1 VKSQPVII
9 YKSRMGIPVETR
21 RFRTSQGKDGA
32 MAWLRSEG
40 CRFSNNLFYNLGN
53 DSVEITTM
61 EFEYEIE
68 AAPLGVSATR
78 RKRIVVGKNK
88 G

>member
-1 VKSQPVII
+1 
-9 YKSRMGIPVETR
+9 MGIPVETK

-40 CRFSNNLFYNLGN
+40 CRFSNNLFYNLG
-53 DSVEITTM
+53 DESIEITTM

-68 AAPLGVSATR
+68 AAPMGVGAR
-78 RKRIVVGKNK
+78 RKKVIHVPGKK
-88 G
+88 

>member
-1 VKSQPVII
+1 MKSQPIII
-9 YKSRMGIPVETR
+9 YKSKMGVPVETR

-40 CRFSNNLFYNLGN
+40 CRFNNNLFNRLGD
-53 DSVEITTM
+53 DSLEITTM
-61 EFEYEIE
+61 EYEYEIE
-68 AAPLGVSATR
+68 VAPVGAGAR
-78 RKRIVVGKNK
+78 RRRTHVVGKNK

>member
-1 VKSQPVII
+1 
-9 YKSRMGIPVETR
+9 MGIPVETK

-68 AAPLGVSATR
+68 AAPVGAGATR
-78 RKRIVVGKNK
+78 RKRIVVRTKQG
-88 G
+88 

>member
-1 VKSQPVII
+1 
-9 YKSRMGIPVETR
+9 
-21 RFRTSQGKDGA
+21 

-68 AAPLGVSATR
+68 AAPVGAGATR
-78 RKRIVVGKNK
+78 RKRIVVGKK
-88 G
+88 QS